1 MYFMQYKILT
11 DLEQRVK
18 DMLETDKQTGEHSD
32 ATALDYVRWAIQ
44 EIENNPSREIPSEWI
59 TRIYNDI
66 E

>member
-59 TRIYNDI
+59 TRVYNDI